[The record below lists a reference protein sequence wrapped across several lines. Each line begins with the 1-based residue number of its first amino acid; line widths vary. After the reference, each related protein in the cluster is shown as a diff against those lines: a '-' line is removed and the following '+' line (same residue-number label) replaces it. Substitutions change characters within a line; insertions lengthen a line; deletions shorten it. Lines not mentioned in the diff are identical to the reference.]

1 MDIRQIL
8 KTLQRWWWLILAGT
22 VAASSI
28 SYLATR
34 ATPKT
39 YWSQTTLMVGGVPQ
53 QGAEITQNDIGM
65 SQTLAD
71 LYASLALREPILSS
85 TLNELKLTDW
95 SWELLRD
102 RVSTRVP
109 PNSSMIEVS
118 VVDTDPSRAQIFA
131 DAIGRQIIAQ
141 SNYNPG
147 ESAQTRQFTLMQ
159 LEDLQK
165 KILTAQEQARKLE
178 EEVTRA
184 TSAREIA
191 ERRNRIDALQVQI
204 TGWQSTW
211 VGLQRNLLDTS
222 PNSVRVLEPA
232 ALPTVP
238 IGPKMTQNVAIATI
252 VGLVVSLIV
261 AFALELVDD
270 TIKTTEDARK
280 TMSVSVLGTVAHL
293 RGPDYPSKLVAAR
306 TDSSR
311 AAEAFRV
318 LRTNLQ
324 FSSMGTPFQTL
335 MVTSTR
341 PKEGKSVT
349 SSNLSTVIAQS
360 GKRTILVDCDLRRPT
375 QHTIFELENEKG
387 FTTMFLDE
395 HSRIEDVATKVS
407 QNLWVIPSGPIPH
420 NPAELL
426 DSVRMGQLI
435 ELLKNKFDLVVFD
448 VPPVLSVADAT
459 ILGAKVDAVLMV
471 VDSGFTRRTQA
482 KRAKDALVSVGARV
496 LGVVVNRVSE
506 GDEDEYYY
514 EYTSRK
520 TGVDGKRRRKKTVL
534 DLLQPQRRNAAGGSH
549 KPVKLTKPPAK
560 DTAADRVKATT
571 NGHGGEKV
579 K

>member
-22 VAASSI
+22 VAAALI
-28 SYLATR
+28 SFLATR

-71 LYASLALREPILSS
+71 LYAALALREPILSS

-95 SWELLRD
+95 NWELLRD

-109 PNSSMIEVS
+109 PDSSMIEVS

-141 SNYNPG
+141 SNYNPD

-178 EEVTRA
+178 DEVTRA

-238 IGPKMTQNVAIATI
+238 IGPKMAQNVAIATA

-270 TIKTTEDARK
+270 TIKSTEDARK
-280 TMSVSVLGTVAHL
+280 IMSLSVLGTVAHL
-293 RGPDYPSKLVAAR
+293 RGADYPSKLVAAR
-306 TDSSR
+306 TDASR

-324 FSSMGTPFQTL
+324 FSSMGSPFHTL
-335 MVTSTR
+335 MITSTR

-375 QHTIFELENEKG
+375 QHAIFELDNEKG
-387 FTTMFLDE
+387 FTTMFLDGN
-395 HSRIEDVATKVS
+395 SRIEDVATKVS

-426 DSVRMGQLI
+426 DSVRMNQLI
-435 ELLKNKFDLVVFD
+435 DMLKSKFELVVFD

-520 TGVDGKRRRKKTVL
+520 TGGEGRRRRKKGVL
-534 DLLQPQRRNAAGGSH
+534 DILQPQRRNAAGSP
-549 KPVKLTKPPAK
+549 KPVKLVKPPSK
-560 DTAADRVKATT
+560 DDGAERVKVST